1 VIKNVIFA
9 VLQFTLFFVL
19 FGIGSCNPH
28 PKLRQT
34 VASGA
39 DGTRIFVWDGV
50 VLMLLLFL
58 VIVLVQAI
66 RKHVR
71 SSTPWTVLAMAVA
84 TAIGFPLK
92 FGLLTVQTVLINRQ

>member
-1 VIKNVIFA
+1 LIKNVISA
-9 VLQFTLFFVL
+9 ALQFMLFFVL

-28 PKLRQT
+28 PKLQQT
-34 VASGA
+34 VASSA

-58 VIVLVQAI
+58 VIVLVQAK

-71 SSTPWTVLAMAVA
+71 SSTPWTALAMAVA
-84 TAIGFPLK
+84 TAIGFALK
-92 FGLLTVQTVLINRQ
+92 FGLLTVQKVF